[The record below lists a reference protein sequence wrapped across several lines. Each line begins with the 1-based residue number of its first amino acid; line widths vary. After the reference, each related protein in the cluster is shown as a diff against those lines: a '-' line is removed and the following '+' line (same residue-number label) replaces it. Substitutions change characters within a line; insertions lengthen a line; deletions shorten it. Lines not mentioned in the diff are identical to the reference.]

1 MRYKKFDLA
10 CKISFVE
17 DYLERIKTNKIS
29 MSEYAKNKGIAETTF
44 SDWVLR
50 YKRDRSSF
58 VNGKNTTEV
67 IDMNTGTLPTFIE
80 ITEEKIVE
88 RKNNDCPKTIKLNYK
103 DVSLEFGVDN
113 LEMVLEM
120 IRRW

>member
-1 MRYKKFDLA
+1 MGVRYKKFDIA
-10 CKISFVE
+10 CKIFFVE
-17 DYLERIKTNKIS
+17 DYLERTKTNKMS
-29 MSEYAKNKGIAETTF
+29 MSEYAKSKGIAETTF
-44 SDWVLR
+44 SDWLLR

-58 VNGKNTTEV
+58 ANGKNATEV

-103 DVSLEFGVDN
+103 DVSLE
-113 LEMVLEM
+113 
-120 IRRW
+120 